1 MEIRCSVSELK
12 LTTRSDSKGKIISG
26 YAVKWDK
33 WSNKILGSRKQF
45 YEKVKKGAFK
55 KSLKEKDQ
63 IALFNHNK
71 KDFLGKIQD
80 GSLTLEEDSVGLSF
94 KLILPDNDLGQKVHQ
109 EVTSGKLS
117 HVSFTFVDEKSNW
130 ETKGEDEYRTIVKA
144 RLREISPVYSPAY
157 PDTTVVEGDKR
168 QHLLVKEQI
177 DQSMFEIERRKLL
190 AEINRTLKKLN
201 NN

>member
-12 LTTRSDSKGKIISG
+12 LTTRSDNKEKIISG

-55 KSLKEKDQ
+55 KSLGERDQ

-71 KDFLGKIQD
+71 IDFLGEIQD

-94 KLILPDNDLGQKVHQ
+94 KLILPDNNLGRKVYQ
-109 EVTSGKLS
+109 EVTNGKLS
-117 HVSFTFVDEKSNW
+117 HISFTFVDEKSNW
-130 ETKGEDEYRTIVKA
+130 ETKGEDEYRTIVKV
-144 RLREISPVYSPAY
+144 RLREISPIYSPAY

-168 QHLLVKEQI
+168 QHLLMKGKI
-177 DQSMFEIERRKLL
+177 DQSLFEIERRALL
-190 AEINRTLKKLN
+190 DEINRTLKKFK
-201 NN
+201 

>member
-12 LTTRSDSKGKIISG
+12 LTTRSNSKEKIISG

-63 IALFNHNK
+63 VALFNHNK

-80 GSLTLEEDSVGLSF
+80 GSLTLEEDSVGLIF
-94 KLILPDNDLGQKVHQ
+94 KLILPNNNLGQKVHQ
-109 EVTSGKLS
+109 EVTNGKLS

-130 ETKGEDEYRTIVKA
+130 ETKGEDEYRTILKA

-168 QHLLVKEQI
+168 QHLFLKGQI
-177 DQSMFEIERRKLL
+177 DQALLAIERQELL
-190 AEINRTLKKLN
+190 DEINRTLKKFK
-201 NN
+201 